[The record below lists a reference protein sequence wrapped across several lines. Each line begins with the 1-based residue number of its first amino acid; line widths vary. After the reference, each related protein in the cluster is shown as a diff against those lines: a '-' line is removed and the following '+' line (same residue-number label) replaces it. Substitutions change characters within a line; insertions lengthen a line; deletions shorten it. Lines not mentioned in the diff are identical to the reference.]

1 MNARLIFYL
10 PALPTY
16 RAALLLLG
24 IGLSTVIKAQNLI
37 LTDKETGEKL
47 ESVMLLS
54 DVPKAFSVSHA
65 NGIADLSPFK
75 GAVEIQVMIL
85 GYGTE
90 VLSYARLQELGFKLA
105 LRPSGI
111 NIEPIT
117 ISATRWNQ
125 RAGRSP
131 EKIMSISPKEVQFQN
146 PQTAADLLGSSGE
159 VFIQKSQQGG
169 GSPMIRGFSA
179 NRLLYV
185 VDGVRMN
192 TAIFRGGNLQN
203 VISLDPLMM
212 ESTEVM
218 FGPGSVIYGSDAIGG
233 VMNFNTYSPQ
243 FSSHEIEVTGK
254 AMNRYSS
261 ANSEKAYHVRL
272 NVSGKKLASVTGFSF
287 HDFGNLRMGSHGP
300 DDYLRPFYVQR
311 FGNVDSILINPDS
324 RLQIPSAYSQANF
337 TQKLKL
343 RVSKSWNIDYGFHY
357 SETSPYTRYD
367 REIRYKNGNARY
379 GEWSYG
385 PQVWLMNNLS
395 AELTAEHKLFD
406 GLMLRLAQQHFEESR
421 RSRNLNASTREMRN
435 EEVEAYSFNMDF
447 TKNLGKHN
455 LFYGLESILDQVSST
470 GIDKNVLTGEQTIGP
485 ARYPQADWSSQG
497 IYLTDQFIVSDVFL
511 FSAGMRYTYF
521 KMDAEFDTTFYAFGF
536 TEAGLQKGAPTGSLG
551 FIITPN
557 KNWMISSNFATGFR
571 APNVDDMGKV
581 FDSQAGAV
589 VVPNPYL
596 GPEYAYNSDFRVMW
610 TVEDVFRID
619 VSGFYTLLEDA
630 LVRRDFQLS
639 GLDSILYDGEM
650 SKVQAIQNA
659 AVSTVYGLQ
668 AGMECKLS
676 NNLRFLTRI
685 NYQIGEEELD
695 DGTKSPARHAAPWFG
710 MSSVTYSCKRFKVQ
724 TALVYNG
731 ARSFEDMPFEEH
743 NKPELYAKDKNGDPY
758 SPGWYI
764 WNVKAEMA
772 VNDIFAINVGI
783 DNITNQRYR
792 PYSSG
797 MAGAGTNFILSARL
811 SF

>member
-1 MNARLIFYL
+1 
-10 PALPTY
+10 
-16 RAALLLLG
+16 
-24 IGLSTVIKAQNLI
+24 
-37 LTDKETGEKL
+37 
-47 ESVMLLS
+47 
-54 DVPKAFSVSHA
+54 
-65 NGIADLSPFK
+65 
-75 GAVEIQVMIL
+75 
-85 GYGTE
+85 
-90 VLSYARLQELGFKLA
+90 
-105 LRPSGI
+105 
-111 NIEPIT
+111 
-117 ISATRWNQ
+117 
-125 RAGRSP
+125 
-131 EKIMSISPKEVQFQN
+131 
-146 PQTAADLLGSSGE
+146 
-159 VFIQKSQQGG
+159 
-169 GSPMIRGFSA
+169 
-179 NRLLYV
+179 
-185 VDGVRMN
+185 
-192 TAIFRGGNLQN
+192 
-203 VISLDPLMM
+203 
-212 ESTEVM
+212 
-218 FGPGSVIYGSDAIGG
+218 
-233 VMNFNTYSPQ
+233 
-243 FSSHEIEVTGK
+243 
-254 AMNRYSS
+254 
-261 ANSEKAYHVRL
+261 
-272 NVSGKKLASVTGFSF
+272 
-287 HDFGNLRMGSHGP
+287 
-300 DDYLRPFYVQR
+300 
-311 FGNVDSILINPDS
+311 
-324 RLQIPSAYSQANF
+324 
-337 TQKLKL
+337 
-343 RVSKSWNIDYGFHY
+343 
-357 SETSPYTRYD
+357 
-367 REIRYKNGNARY
+367 
-379 GEWSYG
+379 
-385 PQVWLMNNLS
+385 
-395 AELTAEHKLFD
+395 
-406 GLMLRLAQQHFEESR
+406 
-421 RSRNLNASTREMRN
+421 
-435 EEVEAYSFNMDF
+435 
-447 TKNLGKHN
+447 
-455 LFYGLESILDQVSST
+455 
-470 GIDKNVLTGEQTIGP
+470 
-485 ARYPQADWSSQG
+485 
-497 IYLTDQFIVSDVFL
+497 
-511 FSAGMRYTYF
+511 
-521 KMDAEFDTTFYAFGF
+521 
-536 TEAGLQKGAPTGSLG
+536 
-551 FIITPN
+551 
-557 KNWMISSNFATGFR
+557 MISSNFATGFR